1 MKREVHGE
9 MDILD
14 KFILAH
20 SNITNSDRQ
29 TQNLLHLELDGCLE
43 IVNLLPQIII
53 MGHQSRELSGLV
65 QAGSQKPGNLLD
77 KGIRCNECIEALG
90 QLLDFLLVLIQLLQ
104 IVSRHAIETKRLS
117 LVTVLLISQK
127 ANFEF
132 RTWHMF
138 ELDGSRETLVL
149 LRIVVL
155 EANLKVNSLS
165 KLTLLVSSSR
175 KNGLNALVE
184 SFLWNLTHGCRM

>member
-1 MKREVHGE
+1 MKREVHSE

-14 KFILAH
+14 KFVLAH
-20 SNITNSDRQ
+20 SNISNSDRQ
-29 TQNLLHLELDGCLE
+29 TQNLFHLELDGCLE
-43 IVNLLPQIII
+43 IVNLLPQVII
-53 MGHQSRELSGLV
+53 MGHQSWELSRLV
-65 QAGSQKPGNLLD
+65 QTGSQKPRNLLD
-77 KGIRCNECIEALG
+77 EGIRSNESIETLS

-104 IVSRHAIETKRLS
+104 IVSRHAIEAERLG

-155 EANLKVNSLS
+155 EANLEVNSLGE
-165 KLTLLVSSSR
+165 LALLVSGSR
-175 KNGLNALVE
+175 KYGLNALVE
-184 SFLWNLTHGCRM
+184 SFFWNLTHGCRM

>member
-43 IVNLLPQIII
+43 IVNLLPQVII
-53 MGHQSRELSGLV
+53 MGYQSWEFSSLV
-65 QAGSQKPGNLLD
+65 QTGSQKPWNLLD
-77 KGIRCNECIEALG
+77 KGIRCNESIEALG
-90 QLLDFLLVLIQLLQ
+90 QLLYFLLVLIQLLQ
-104 IVSRHAIETKRLS
+104 IVGRHAIETKRLG
-117 LVTVLLISQK
+117 LITVLLISQK

-175 KNGLNALVE
+175 KNSLNALVE
-184 SFLWNLTHGCRM
+184 SFFWNLTHGCRL

>member
-1 MKREVHGE
+1 MKREVHSE

-53 MGHQSRELSGLV
+53 MGHQSWELSSLV
-65 QAGSQKPGNLLD
+65 QTRSQKPGNLLD
-77 KGIRCNECIEALG
+77 EGIRCNESIEALG

-104 IVSRHAIETKRLS
+104 IVSRHAIETKRLG

-127 ANFEF
+127 AHFEF

-165 KLTLLVSSSR
+165 KLTLLVSGSR
-175 KNGLNALVE
+175 KYGLNALVK
-184 SFLWNLTHGCRM
+184 SFLRNLTHGCRL

>member
-1 MKREVHGE
+1 MKRKVHSE

-29 TQNLLHLELDGCLE
+29 TQNLLHLELYGSLE
-43 IVNLLPQIII
+43 IVNLLPQVII
-53 MGHQSRELSGLV
+53 MSHQSRELSSLV
-65 QAGSQKPGNLLD
+65 QTRSQKPWNLLD
-77 KGIRCNECIEALG
+77 KGIRCNESIEALG

-104 IVSRHAIETKRLS
+104 IVSRHAIETKGLG

-127 ANFEF
+127 AYFEF

-165 KLTLLVSSSR
+165 KLTLLVSGSR
-175 KNGLNALVE
+175 KYGLNALVK
-184 SFLWNLTHGCRM
+184 SFFRNLTHGCRM

>member
-1 MKREVHGE
+1 MGHQSWE
-9 MDILD
+9 L
-14 KFILAH
+14 
-20 SNITNSDRQ
+20 SNSDRQ
-29 TQNLLHLELDGCLE
+29 TQNLFHLELDGCLE
-43 IVNLLPQIII
+43 IVNLLPQVII
-53 MGHQSRELSGLV
+53 MGHQSWELSSLV
-65 QAGSQKPGNLLD
+65 QTGSQKPRNLLD
-77 KGIRCNECIEALG
+77 KGIRCNESIEALS

-104 IVSRHAIETKRLS
+104 IVSRHAIETKRLG

-149 LRIVVL
+149 LWIVVL

-165 KLTLLVSSSR
+165 KLTLLVSGSR
-175 KNGLNALVE
+175 KYGLNALVK
-184 SFLWNLTHGCRM
+184 SFFRNLTHGCRM